1 MKRLRRLLWQLWPW
15 RWWRAGRALLH
26 GVRLHPSAVL
36 LGEFSRFDLGRG
48 NVIGARVRVD
58 SGQAGRL
65 VTGTNVWLAAET
77 EIEVTTAV
85 RIGSS
90 TTIQRRSS
98 INGSV
103 RIGRGCILAPN
114 VFVSSGTHPF
124 RAVAHLPI
132 REQERL
138 VARRPGGKEALDRPV
153 WIQDDCWLGINAV
166 VCPGVTVGKGSVVG
180 ANAVVTR
187 DVAPYS
193 VIGGA
198 PARVL
203 SRRLNWAPPEQ
214 ILMSRTEDLIYVLSG
229 APVHE
234 GDRPVAVAVSAD
246 EPLVAVV
253 SATTQRV
260 ALRYRASTA
269 LEVQAGGACQIL
281 EAGDG
286 VIEFPVL
293 AAPHGFLGSILELTM
308 ADSNTLSELL
318 VFQIERA

>member
-1 MKRLRRLLWQLWPW
+1 MRLRRLLWQLWPW
-15 RWWRAGRALLH
+15 RWWRAGRALLN

-36 LGEFSRFDLGRG
+36 VGEFSRFELGRG
-48 NVIGARVRVD
+48 SVISARVRVD

-77 EIEVTTAV
+77 EIEVSTVV

-114 VFVSSGTHPF
+114 VFVSSGAHPF
-124 RAVAHLPI
+124 REIAHLPI
-132 REQERL
+132 REQEQSI
-138 VARRPGGKEALDRPV
+138 ARRPGGKEALDRPV
-153 WIQDDCWLGINAV
+153 WIQDDCWLGVNSV

-193 VIGGA
+193 VIGGI

-203 SRRLNWAPPEQ
+203 SRRLEWCPPEQ
-214 ILMSRTEDLIYVLSG
+214 IRMNRAEDLVYVLSG
-229 APVHE
+229 IPVYE
-234 GDRPVAVAVSAD
+234 GDRPVAIAVSAD
-246 EPLVAVV
+246 ESLVAVV
-253 SATTQRV
+253 SATSSRV
-260 ALRYRASTA
+260 ALRYRASA
-269 LEVQAGGACQIL
+269 RLEVEAGSVRHIL

-293 AAPHGFLGSILELTM
+293 DISHRFQGSMLELTM
-308 ADSNTLSELL
+308 SASNTVGELHI
-318 VFQIERA
+318 FQIERA